1 MIVLYNAQNTLYQ
14 NVNNKVARMGQLE
27 DMAMFVRI
35 VEAGSITKAAEQL
48 NIAKSAVSRRLKEL
62 ETRLGS
68 QLISRTTRQSN
79 LTQAGEQYYQQV
91 THILSEVDA
100 LNEQAS
106 GAPTRIE
113 GTLKMTAPL
122 SFGLMHLNDVI
133 DEYANQHP
141 NLNFELDFSD
151 RHVDLIE
158 EGYELAIRIR
168 ELQDSSYQAKR
179 LAIIRYALC
188 ASPEYLKKTGTPETL
203 EDLTEH
209 EFLQY
214 GLGKTSTL
222 TLTDA
227 QGKKHSHTIDAKI
240 KATNGEFLV
249 DLAVKGQGI
258 VFIPTFIAYKRLAKG
273 ELVPILHQYQL
284 PTLNAYAVYPKN
296 RFLSQRCRYL
306 IDFIAERFG
315 DNPYWDEF

>member
-1 MIVLYNAQNTLYQ
+1 
-14 NVNNKVARMGQLE
+14 MGQLE

-79 LTQAGEQYYQQV
+79 LTQAGEQYYQKV
-91 THILSEVDA
+91 HHILSEVDA
-100 LNEQAS
+100 LNEETS
-106 GAPTRIE
+106 GTPTRIE

-141 NLNFELDFSD
+141 ELKFELDFSD
-151 RHVDLIE
+151 RHTDLIE
-158 EGYELAIRIR
+158 EGFELAIRIR

-179 LAIIRYALC
+179 LALIRYALC
-188 ASPEYLKKTGTPETL
+188 ASPEYLERMGTPKTFD
-203 EDLTEH
+203 DLSEH

-214 GLGKTSTL
+214 GMSKSSTIEL
-222 TLTDA
+222 IDE
-227 QGKKHSHTIDAKI
+227 QGKKHQVAVNGKI
-240 KATNGEFLV
+240 KANNGDFLREM
-249 DLAVKGQGI
+249 AVKGHGI
-258 VFIPTFIAYKRLAKG
+258 AFLPTFITYKALISG
-273 ELVPILHQYQL
+273 ELVPILQQYQL

-315 DNPYWDEF
+315 DNPYWDNF

>member
-1 MIVLYNAQNTLYQ
+1 
-14 NVNNKVARMGQLE
+14 MGQLE
-27 DMAMFVRI
+27 DMAMFVRV

-79 LTQAGEQYYQQV
+79 LTQAGEQYYQKV
-91 THILSEVDA
+91 HHILSEVDA
-100 LNEQAS
+100 LNEETS
-106 GAPTRIE
+106 GTPTRIE

-141 NLNFELDFSD
+141 ELKFELDFSD
-151 RHVDLIE
+151 RHTDLIE
-158 EGYELAIRIR
+158 EGFELAIRIR

-179 LAIIRYALC
+179 LALIRYALC
-188 ASPEYLKKTGTPETL
+188 ASPEYLERMGTPKTFD
-203 EDLTEH
+203 DLTEH
-209 EFLQY
+209 EFVQY
-214 GLGKTSTL
+214 GMSKSSAIELI
-222 TLTDA
+222 DE
-227 QGKKHSHTIDAKI
+227 QGKKHQVTVNGKI
-240 KATNGEFLV
+240 KANNGDFLREM
-249 DLAVKGQGI
+249 AVKGHGI
-258 VFIPTFIAYKRLAKG
+258 AFLPTFITYQALISG
-273 ELVPILHQYQL
+273 ELVPILQQYQL

-315 DNPYWDEF
+315 DNPYWDNF

>member
-1 MIVLYNAQNTLYQ
+1 
-14 NVNNKVARMGQLE
+14 MGQLE

-35 VEAGSITKAAEQL
+35 VESGSITKAAEQL

-62 ETRLGS
+62 ETRLGT

-79 LTQAGEQYYQQV
+79 LTQAGEQYYQKV
-91 THILSEVDA
+91 THILSEVNA
-100 LNEQAS
+100 LNEETS
-106 GAPTRIE
+106 GAPARIE

-133 DEYANQHP
+133 DDYANLHP
-141 NLNFELDFSD
+141 HLKFELDFSD
-151 RHVDLIE
+151 RHSDLVE
-158 EGYELAIRIR
+158 EGFELAIRIR

-179 LAIIRYALC
+179 LALIRYTLC
-188 ASPEYLKKTGTPETL
+188 ASPKYLGKMGTPKTL
-203 EDLTEH
+203 EDLANH

-214 GLGKTSTL
+214 GLSKSSMIEML
-222 TLTDA
+222 DE
-227 QGKKHSHTIDAKI
+227 QGEKHHITIDSKI
-240 KATNGEFLV
+240 KVNNGDFLREM
-249 DLAVKGQGI
+249 AVKGHGI
-258 VFIPTFIAYKRLAKG
+258 AFLPTFITYKALASG
-273 ELVPILHQYQL
+273 DLIPIMQQYQL

-315 DNPYWDEF
+315 DDPYWDRF

>member
-1 MIVLYNAQNTLYQ
+1 
-14 NVNNKVARMGQLE
+14 MGQLE

-48 NIAKSAVSRRLKEL
+48 NIAKSAVSRRLKDL
-62 ETRLGS
+62 ENRLGN

-79 LTQAGEQYYQQV
+79 LTQAGEHYYQQACS
-91 THILSEVDA
+91 ILNEVDA
-100 LNEQAS
+100 LNEQTS

-122 SFGLMHLNDVI
+122 SFGLMHLSEVI
-133 DEYANQHP
+133 DEYASLHP
-141 NLNFELDFSD
+141 SLGFELDFSD
-151 RHVDLIE
+151 RHVDLVE

-179 LAIIRYALC
+179 LALIRYALC
-188 ASPEYLKKTGTPETL
+188 ASPEYLSKMGTPNTL
-203 EDLTEH
+203 EDLKEY

-214 GLGKTSTL
+214 GLSKTSNIEL
-222 TLTDA
+222 IDA
-227 QGKKHSHTIDAKI
+227 QGKKHNHSIEAKI

-249 DLAVKGQGI
+249 DMAVKGHGI
-258 VFIPTFIAYKRLAKG
+258 IFIPTFIAYKKLAQG
-273 ELVPILHQYQL
+273 ELVSILPQYQL

>member
-1 MIVLYNAQNTLYQ
+1 
-14 NVNNKVARMGQLE
+14 MGQLE
-27 DMAMFVRI
+27 DMAMFVRV

-79 LTQAGEQYYQQV
+79 LTQAGEQYYQKV
-91 THILSEVDA
+91 HHILSEVDA
-100 LNEQAS
+100 LNEETS
-106 GAPTRIE
+106 GTPTRIE

-141 NLNFELDFSD
+141 ELKFELDFSD
-151 RHVDLIE
+151 RHTDLIE
-158 EGYELAIRIR
+158 EGFELAIRIR

-179 LAIIRYALC
+179 LALIRYALC
-188 ASPEYLKKTGTPETL
+188 ASPEYLESMGTPKTFD
-203 EDLTEH
+203 DLSEH

-214 GLGKTSTL
+214 GMSKSSAIELIDK
-222 TLTDA
+222 
-227 QGKKHSHTIDAKI
+227 QGKKHQVAVNGKI
-240 KATNGEFLV
+240 KANNGDFLREM
-249 DLAVKGQGI
+249 AVKGHGI
-258 VFIPTFIAYKRLAKG
+258 AFLPTFITYQALISG
-273 ELVPILHQYQL
+273 ELVPILQQYQL

-315 DNPYWDEF
+315 DNPYWDNF

>member
-1 MIVLYNAQNTLYQ
+1 
-14 NVNNKVARMGQLE
+14 MGQLE
-27 DMAMFVRI
+27 DMAMFVRV

-79 LTQAGEQYYQQV
+79 LTQAGEQYYQKV
-91 THILSEVDA
+91 HHILSEVDA
-100 LNEQAS
+100 LNEETS
-106 GAPTRIE
+106 GTPTRIE

-141 NLNFELDFSD
+141 ELKFELDFSD
-151 RHVDLIE
+151 RHTDLIE
-158 EGYELAIRIR
+158 EGFELAIRIR

-179 LAIIRYALC
+179 LALIRYALC
-188 ASPEYLKKTGTPETL
+188 ASPEYLERMGTPKTFD
-203 EDLTEH
+203 DLSEH

-214 GLGKTSTL
+214 GMSKSSAIELI
-222 TLTDA
+222 DE
-227 QGKKHSHTIDAKI
+227 QGKKHQVAVNGKI
-240 KATNGEFLV
+240 KANNGDFLREM
-249 DLAVKGQGI
+249 AVKGHGI
-258 VFIPTFIAYKRLAKG
+258 AFLPTFITYQALISG
-273 ELVPILHQYQL
+273 ELVPILQQYQL

-315 DNPYWDEF
+315 DNPYWDKF

>member
-1 MIVLYNAQNTLYQ
+1 
-14 NVNNKVARMGQLE
+14 MGQLE

-35 VEAGSITKAAEQL
+35 VEAGSITKAADQL

-62 ETRLGS
+62 ESRLES

-79 LTQAGEQYYQQV
+79 LTQAGEHYYQQACS
-91 THILSEVDA
+91 ILNEVDA
-100 LNEQAS
+100 LNEKTS
-106 GAPTRIE
+106 GAPTQVE

-141 NLNFELDFSD
+141 ELNFELDFSD
-151 RHVDLIE
+151 RHTDLIE
-158 EGYELAIRIR
+158 EGFELAIRIR

-179 LAIIRYALC
+179 LALIRYALC
-188 ASPEYLKKTGTPETL
+188 ASPEYLEKMGTPKTFD
-203 EDLTEH
+203 DLTEH

-214 GLGKTSTL
+214 GMSKSSTIEL
-222 TLTDA
+222 IDE
-227 QGKKHSHTIDAKI
+227 QGNKHQVAVNGKI
-240 KATNGEFLV
+240 KANNGDFLREM
-249 DLAVKGQGI
+249 AVKGHGI
-258 VFIPTFIAYKRLAKG
+258 AFLPTFITYKALSSG
-273 ELVPILHQYQL
+273 ELVPILQQYQL

-306 IDFIAERFG
+306 IDFIAKRFG
-315 DNPYWDEF
+315 DNPYWDNF

>member
-1 MIVLYNAQNTLYQ
+1 
-14 NVNNKVARMGQLE
+14 MGQLE
-27 DMAMFVRI
+27 DMTMFVRI

-48 NIAKSAVSRRLKEL
+48 DVAKSAVSRRLKDL
-62 ETRLGS
+62 ESRLGN

-79 LTQAGEQYYQQV
+79 LTEAGEHYYRQANN
-91 THILSEVDA
+91 ILSEVDA
-100 LNEQAS
+100 LNEQTS

-133 DEYANQHP
+133 DDYANQHP
-141 NLNFELDFSD
+141 NLSFDLDFSD

-158 EGYELAIRIR
+158 EGFELAIRIR

-179 LAIIRYALC
+179 LALIRYALC
-188 ASPEYLKKTGTPETL
+188 ASPEYLRKMGTPETL
-203 EDLTEH
+203 EDLAEH

-214 GLGKTSTL
+214 GLSKTSNL
-222 TLTDA
+222 ELTDE
-227 QGKKHSHTIDAKI
+227 QGKKHNYTINAKI

-249 DLAVKGQGI
+249 DLAVKDHGI
-258 VFIPTFIAYKRLAKG
+258 IFIPTFIAYQKLAKG
-273 ELVPILHQYQL
+273 ELVPILKQYQL

-315 DNPYWDEF
+315 DNPYWDDF

>member
-1 MIVLYNAQNTLYQ
+1 
-14 NVNNKVARMGQLE
+14 MGQLE
-27 DMAMFVRI
+27 DMAMFVRV

-79 LTQAGEQYYQQV
+79 LTQAGEQYYQKV
-91 THILSEVDA
+91 HHILSEVDA
-100 LNEQAS
+100 LNEETS
-106 GAPTRIE
+106 GTPTRIE

-141 NLNFELDFSD
+141 ELKFELDFSD
-151 RHVDLIE
+151 RHTDLIE
-158 EGYELAIRIR
+158 EGFELAIRIR

-179 LAIIRYALC
+179 LALIRYALC
-188 ASPEYLKKTGTPETL
+188 ASPEYLERMGTPKTFD
-203 EDLTEH
+203 DLTEH

-214 GLGKTSTL
+214 GLSKSSTIEL
-222 TLTDA
+222 IDE
-227 QGKKHSHTIDAKI
+227 QGKKHQVAVNGKI
-240 KATNGEFLV
+240 KANNGDFLREM
-249 DLAVKGQGI
+249 AVKGHGI
-258 VFIPTFIAYKRLAKG
+258 AFLPTFITYQALISG
-273 ELVPILHQYQL
+273 ELVPILQQYQL
-284 PTLNAYAVYPKN
+284 PTLNAYAVYPKK

-315 DNPYWDEF
+315 DNPYWDNF

>member
-1 MIVLYNAQNTLYQ
+1 
-14 NVNNKVARMGQLE
+14 MGQLE

-68 QLISRTTRQSN
+68 QLISRTTRQSH
-79 LTQAGEQYYQQV
+79 LTQAGEQYYQKV
-91 THILSEVDA
+91 NDILSAVDA
-100 LNEQAS
+100 MNEQTS
-106 GAPTRIE
+106 GASTRIE
-113 GTLKMTAPL
+113 GTLKITAPL

-133 DEYANQHP
+133 DDYANQHP
-141 NLNFELDFSD
+141 NLDFELNFSD

-179 LAIIRYALC
+179 LAVIRYALC
-188 ASPEYLKKTGTPETL
+188 ASPDYLNKMGTPKML
-203 EDLTEH
+203 EDLEGH

-214 GLGKTSTL
+214 GLGKTSNL
-222 TLTDA
+222 ELTDA
-227 QGKKHSHTIDAKI
+227 QGKKHSHTIKARI
-240 KATNGEFLV
+240 KATNGEFLL
-249 DLAVKGQGI
+249 DLAVKGHGI
-258 VFIPTFIAYKRLAKG
+258 IFIPTFIAYQRLAQG
-273 ELVPILHQYQL
+273 DLLPILQQYQL
-284 PTLNAYAVYPKN
+284 PTLSAYAVYPKN

-306 IDFIAERFG
+306 IDHIAERFG
-315 DNPYWDEF
+315 ENPYWDDF

>member
-1 MIVLYNAQNTLYQ
+1 
-14 NVNNKVARMGQLE
+14 MGQLE
-27 DMAMFVRI
+27 DMALFVRI
-35 VEAGSITKAAEQL
+35 VDTGSITKAAKQL
-48 NIAKSAVSRRLKEL
+48 GIAKSAVSRRLKAL

-68 QLISRTTRQSN
+68 QLISRTTRRSN
-79 LTQAGEQYYQQV
+79 LTETGELYYQQAKN
-91 THILSEVDA
+91 ILSEVAA
-100 LNEQAS
+100 LNEQTS

-122 SFGLMHLNDVI
+122 SFGLMHLTEVI
-133 DEYANQHP
+133 HEYANQHP

-151 RHVDLIE
+151 RHIDLIE

-168 ELQDSSYQAKR
+168 ELEDSSYQAKR
-179 LAIIRYALC
+179 LALIRFVLC
-188 ASPEYLKKTGTPETL
+188 ASPDYLDRMGTPETAI
-203 EDLTEH
+203 DLKKH

-214 GLGKTSTL
+214 GLSNKANAL
-222 TLTDA
+222 KLIDA
-227 QGKKHSHTIDAKI
+227 QGKTQTIETSSKI

-249 DLAVKGQGI
+249 DMAVKGHGI
-258 VFIPTFIAYKRLAKG
+258 TYMPTFIAYKTLARG
-273 ELVPILHQYQL
+273 ELIPVLPQYQL

-315 DNPYWDEF
+315 DNPYWDQV

>member
-1 MIVLYNAQNTLYQ
+1 
-14 NVNNKVARMGQLE
+14 MGQLE
-27 DMAMFVRI
+27 DMAMFVRV

-79 LTQAGEQYYQQV
+79 LTQAGEQYYQKV
-91 THILSEVDA
+91 HHILSEVDA
-100 LNEQAS
+100 LNEETS
-106 GAPTRIE
+106 GTPTRIE

-133 DEYANQHP
+133 DEYANKHP
-141 NLNFELDFSD
+141 ELKFELDFSD
-151 RHVDLIE
+151 RHTDLIE
-158 EGYELAIRIR
+158 EGFELAIRIR

-179 LAIIRYALC
+179 LALIRYALC
-188 ASPEYLKKTGTPETL
+188 ASPAYLERMGTPKTFD
-203 EDLTEH
+203 DLTEH

-214 GLGKTSTL
+214 GMSKSSTIEL
-222 TLTDA
+222 IDE
-227 QGKKHSHTIDAKI
+227 QGKKHQVAVNGKI
-240 KATNGEFLV
+240 KANNGDFLREM
-249 DLAVKGQGI
+249 AVKGHGI
-258 VFIPTFIAYKRLAKG
+258 AFLPTFITYKALISG
-273 ELVPILHQYQL
+273 ELVPILQQYQL

-315 DNPYWDEF
+315 DNPYWDKF

>member
-1 MIVLYNAQNTLYQ
+1 
-14 NVNNKVARMGQLE
+14 MGQLE
-27 DMAMFVRI
+27 DMAMFVRV

-79 LTQAGEQYYQQV
+79 LTQAGEQYYQKV
-91 THILSEVDA
+91 HHILSEVDA
-100 LNEQAS
+100 LNEETS
-106 GAPTRIE
+106 GTPTRIE

-133 DEYANQHP
+133 DEYANKHP
-141 NLNFELDFSD
+141 ELKFELDFSD
-151 RHVDLIE
+151 RHTDLIE
-158 EGYELAIRIR
+158 EGFELAIRIR

-179 LAIIRYALC
+179 LALIRYALC
-188 ASPEYLKKTGTPETL
+188 ASPEYLERMGTPKTFD
-203 EDLTEH
+203 DLSEH

-214 GLGKTSTL
+214 GMSKSSTIEL
-222 TLTDA
+222 IDE
-227 QGKKHSHTIDAKI
+227 QGKKHQVAVNGKI
-240 KATNGEFLV
+240 KANNGDFLREM
-249 DLAVKGQGI
+249 AVKGHGI
-258 VFIPTFIAYKRLAKG
+258 AFLPTFITYKALTSG
-273 ELVPILHQYQL
+273 ELVPILQQYQL

-315 DNPYWDEF
+315 DNPYWDNF

>member
-1 MIVLYNAQNTLYQ
+1 
-14 NVNNKVARMGQLE
+14 MGQLE
-27 DMAMFVRI
+27 DMAMFVRV

-79 LTQAGEQYYQQV
+79 LTQAGEQYYQKV
-91 THILSEVDA
+91 HHILSEVDA
-100 LNEQAS
+100 LNEETS
-106 GAPTRIE
+106 GTPTRIE

-141 NLNFELDFSD
+141 ELKFELDFSD
-151 RHVDLIE
+151 RHTDLIE
-158 EGYELAIRIR
+158 EGFELAIRIR

-179 LAIIRYALC
+179 LALIRYALC
-188 ASPEYLKKTGTPETL
+188 ASPEYLERMGTPKTFD
-203 EDLTEH
+203 DLSEH

-214 GLGKTSTL
+214 GMSKSSTIEL
-222 TLTDA
+222 IDE
-227 QGKKHSHTIDAKI
+227 QGKKHQVAVIGKI
-240 KATNGEFLV
+240 KANNGDFLREM
-249 DLAVKGQGI
+249 AVKGHGI
-258 VFIPTFIAYKRLAKG
+258 AFLPTFITYQALISG
-273 ELVPILHQYQL
+273 ELVPILQQYQL

-315 DNPYWDEF
+315 DNPYWDNF

>member
-1 MIVLYNAQNTLYQ
+1 
-14 NVNNKVARMGQLE
+14 MGQLE

-79 LTQAGEQYYQQV
+79 LTQAGEQYYQKV
-91 THILSEVDA
+91 HHILSEVDA
-100 LNEQAS
+100 LNEETS
-106 GAPTRIE
+106 GTPTRIE

-141 NLNFELDFSD
+141 ELKFELDFSD
-151 RHVDLIE
+151 RHTDLIE
-158 EGYELAIRIR
+158 EGFELAIRIR
-168 ELQDSSYQAKR
+168 ELQDSSYHAKR
-179 LAIIRYALC
+179 LALIRYALC
-188 ASPEYLKKTGTPETL
+188 ASPEYLERMGTPKTFD
-203 EDLTEH
+203 DLTEH

-214 GLGKTSTL
+214 GMSKSSAIELIDK
-222 TLTDA
+222 
-227 QGKKHSHTIDAKI
+227 QGKKHQVAVNGKI
-240 KATNGEFLV
+240 KANNGDFLREM
-249 DLAVKGQGI
+249 AVKGHGI
-258 VFIPTFIAYKRLAKG
+258 AFLPTFITYKALISG
-273 ELVPILHQYQL
+273 ELVPILQQYQL

-315 DNPYWDEF
+315 DNPYWDNF

>member
-1 MIVLYNAQNTLYQ
+1 
-14 NVNNKVARMGQLE
+14 MGQLE

-62 ETRLGS
+62 ESRLGS
-68 QLISRTTRQSN
+68 QLISRTTRHSN
-79 LTQAGEQYYQQV
+79 LTQAGEHYYRRACS
-91 THILSEVDA
+91 ILNDVDA
-100 LNEQAS
+100 LNEQTS
-106 GAPTRIE
+106 GAPTQIE

-133 DEYANQHP
+133 DEYADKHP
-141 NLNFELDFSD
+141 DLKFELDFSD
-151 RHVDLIE
+151 RHTDLIE
-158 EGYELAIRIR
+158 EGFELAIRIR

-179 LAIIRYALC
+179 LALIRYALC
-188 ASPEYLKKTGTPETL
+188 ASPEYLERMGTPKTL
-203 EDLTEH
+203 DDLKKH

-214 GLGKTSTL
+214 GMSKSSTVEL
-222 TLTDA
+222 RDE
-227 QGKKHSHTIDAKI
+227 QGKKHQLAMSGKI
-240 KATNGEFLV
+240 KANNGDFLREM
-249 DLAVKGQGI
+249 AVKGHGI
-258 VFIPTFIAYKRLAKG
+258 AFLPTFITYQTLASG
-273 ELVPILHQYQL
+273 ALVPILQQYQL

-315 DNPYWDEF
+315 DEPYWDQF

>member
-1 MIVLYNAQNTLYQ
+1 
-14 NVNNKVARMGQLE
+14 MGQLE
-27 DMAMFVRI
+27 DMAMFVRV

-79 LTQAGEQYYQQV
+79 LTQAGEQYYQKV
-91 THILSEVDA
+91 HHILSEVDA
-100 LNEQAS
+100 LNEETS
-106 GAPTRIE
+106 GTPTRIE

-141 NLNFELDFSD
+141 ELKFELDFSD
-151 RHVDLIE
+151 RHTDLIE
-158 EGYELAIRIR
+158 EGFELAIRIR

-179 LAIIRYALC
+179 LALIRYALC
-188 ASPEYLKKTGTPETL
+188 ASPEYLERMGTPKTFD
-203 EDLTEH
+203 DLTEH

-214 GLGKTSTL
+214 GMSKSSAIELIDK
-222 TLTDA
+222 
-227 QGKKHSHTIDAKI
+227 QGKKHQVAVNGKI
-240 KATNGEFLV
+240 KANNGDFLREM
-249 DLAVKGQGI
+249 AVKGHGI
-258 VFIPTFIAYKRLAKG
+258 AFLPTFITYQALISG
-273 ELVPILHQYQL
+273 ELVPILQQYQL

-315 DNPYWDEF
+315 DNPYWDKF